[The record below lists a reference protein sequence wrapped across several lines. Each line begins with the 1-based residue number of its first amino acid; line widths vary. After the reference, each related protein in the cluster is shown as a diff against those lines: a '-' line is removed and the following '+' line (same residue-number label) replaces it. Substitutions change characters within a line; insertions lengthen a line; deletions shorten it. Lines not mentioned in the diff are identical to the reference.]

1 MTRAVRMNALER
13 ETYARGRQHFE
24 RGDVDTAVQAFERLL
39 EDRDDFADVHYMMG
53 VLLDRKGETEAAA
66 ESLRRAIRLNPSY
79 TEALLALASI
89 SEGRG
94 EFSRSR
100 ELVERASQS
109 SRRDSGPLDATT
121 RGKLANLQAAVA
133 DAYIESGEA
142 SEAVEGYR
150 KALDLCPRFHDIR
163 HRLGLA
169 LREAGLPDRAVREF
183 QRVLRADPE
192 FLDARVQLGLTYYTL
207 GRTED
212 ALEEWRGVL
221 ENDPSREDAQM
232 YLRLLRAGDGSP

>member
-1 MTRAVRMNALER
+1 
-13 ETYARGRQHFE
+13 
-24 RGDVDTAVQAFERLL
+24 
-39 EDRDDFADVHYMMG
+39 
-53 VLLDRKGETEAAA
+53 
-66 ESLRRAIRLNPSY
+66 
-79 TEALLALASI
+79 
-89 SEGRG
+89 
-94 EFSRSR
+94 
-100 ELVERASQS
+100 
-109 SRRDSGPLDATT
+109 
-121 RGKLANLQAAVA
+121 
-133 DAYIESGEA
+133 
-142 SEAVEGYR
+142 
-150 KALDLCPRFHDIR
+150 
-163 HRLGLA
+163 LA